1 MMQMNRLRIENAEIS
16 KTIHLQH
23 KNNSLKFSLL
33 GYSVYSS
40 IGEGHFFS
48 YLLIGEEWYIYGG
61 IRRPRMCKENQPLI
75 RSNET
80 LTTIVYY
87 Q

>member
-1 MMQMNRLRIENAEIS
+1 MMEMNHLRIENAEIS

-23 KNNSLKFSLL
+23 KNKSLKFSLL

-40 IGEGHFFS
+40 FGEGHFFS
-48 YLLIGEEWYIYGG
+48 YLLIGEEWYMYDG
-61 IRRPRMCKENQPLI
+61 IRRPKICKENQPLI

-80 LTTIVYY
+80 F
-87 Q
+87 

>member
-1 MMQMNRLRIENAEIS
+1 MSKMQGRNKKQVEIIFKNIPILFMMEMNHLRIENAEIS

-23 KNNSLKFSLL
+23 KNKSLKFSLL

-48 YLLIGEEWYIYGG
+48 YLLII
-61 IRRPRMCKENQPLI
+61 
-75 RSNET
+75 SNDNGQ
-80 LTTIVYY
+80 V
-87 Q
+87 